1 MEIGID
7 SFAGIELLE
16 DEDIATKSKVAM
28 AELLARI
35 EHADRL
41 GLDVFGIGQHFRKEF
56 LDSAPTVILGAAAGR
71 TY

>member
-16 DEDIATKSKVAM
+16 DEDITTKSKFAM
-28 AELLARI
+28 AELLERI
-35 EHADRL
+35 EYADRV

-56 LDSAPTVILGAAAGR
+56 LD
-71 TY
+71 